1 MDILNTISLESNS
14 CFKMNFNGGNLS
26 SDAGLLMLYDF
37 MRVMGFEDIISKTF
51 ATPRKDL
58 FRKHSDS
65 SMLLQFLYQIFA
77 AYFTDD
83 CADHLRKDPLFTRLV
98 DKDVLASQPTLSRF
112 WNRMDDSTLGQ
123 FLSILKKMR
132 KAVYSVSMP
141 REVILDLDSTLL
153 TAYGQQEGRRFNF
166 HYQDSGY
173 HPLLC
178 YDGHTH
184 DLIQIQLRT
193 GNVFSSDG
201 TVDFLQP
208 VLNEYRTEYKNIRL
222 KLRGD
227 SGFAIPAI
235 YDQAEDNDLSYAI
248 RLKQNAALVRL
259 SSYMETAPQ
268 GVL

>member
-1 MDILNTISLESNS
+1 
-14 CFKMNFNGGNLS
+14 
-26 SDAGLLMLYDF
+26 
-37 MRVMGFEDIISKTF
+37 
-51 ATPRKDL
+51 
-58 FRKHSDS
+58 
-65 SMLLQFLYQIFA
+65 MLLQFLYQIFA

-178 YDGHTH
+178 YDGHTL

-208 VLNEYRTEYKNIRL
+208 VLNDTAQNIRT
-222 KLRGD
+222 
-227 SGFAIPAI
+227 SGSNSEVTAVLPSPPFMT
-235 YDQAEDNDLSYAI
+235 
-248 RLKQNAALVRL
+248 RLKITIFPMR
-259 SSYMETAPQ
+259 S
-268 GVL
+268 G